1 MIVYFASLIISAK
14 RQIVVKAF
22 YKTLLKRLCSG
33 MNCGCHV
40 KNGKERWKKEKKIQA
55 QVRMFVLMHEKIKM

>member
-1 MIVYFASLIISAK
+1 LIIDAK

-22 YKTLLKRLCSG
+22 CKALLKGLCSG

-40 KNGKERWKKEKKIQA
+40 KNGKERWKQEKKIQA
-55 QVRMFVLMHEKIKM
+55 QVKMFVLMHGKIRM